1 MRMISPTKTATV
13 FAALVALLYAF
24 PANAAAPALTR
35 IQLALWVDIVFLTA
49 YVVVFITGIVIRNRD
64 RGSRDVDAN
73 PADRNIVRTC
83 VAIMLICVAV
93 AWAAVVATAVHQL
106 NLTQPVLAAL
116 SEAVSVISVTVPMTI
131 VALYWSIPNSRLQR
145 HRTLMII
152 GMVVV
157 ALGLAASLLTAY
169 ARIAPLQA
177 IALRSAL
184 LYLG

>member
-1 MRMISPTKTATV
+1 MISPTKPATV
-13 FAALVALLYAF
+13 FATLVALLYAF

-35 IQLALWVDIVFLTA
+35 IQLALWVDLVFLLAFTVA
-49 YVVVFITGIVIRNRD
+49 LPTGIVIRGLD
-64 RGSRDVDAN
+64 KGSRHVDEN

-83 VAIMLICVAV
+83 VAIMWICVAA

-106 NLTQPVLAAL
+106 DKTQHVLVAL
-116 SEAVSVISVTVPMTI
+116 KETVPVISVTVFMTL

-145 HRTLMII
+145 HRTLMML
-152 GMVVV
+152 GVVVV

-177 IALRSAL
+177 IALRSVL
-184 LYLG
+184 PCSLG